1 MGAEFVKSDF
11 SIKDKV
17 HSYYWI
23 DDINCATTL
32 LKTVSEILKIQ
43 LSPQVIDSAIGMH
56 GAGKFGAQCG
66 LVEGSLMLI
75 GIAGRSKKYPDD
87 RIVKNCYR
95 FAEEFQ
101 KNFGSLNCN
110 TLRPE
115 GFKPENP
122 PHLCEKLTVEAIEF
136 TENFIKRMSSFID

>member
-1 MGAEFVKSDF
+1 MKSDF
-11 SIKDKV
+11 SIEERV
-17 HSYYWI
+17 HNYYWN

-32 LKTVSEILKIQ
+32 LKTVSEIFQIE
-43 LSPQVIDSAIGMH
+43 LSQQVIDSAVGMH

-66 LVEGSLMLI
+66 LVDGSLMLI
-75 GIAGRSKKYPDD
+75 GIIGRNKKLSDE
-87 RIVKNCYR
+87 ITVKNCFR

-101 KNFGSLNCN
+101 KKFGSLNCS

-122 PHLCEKLTVEAIEF
+122 SHLCEGLTVEAIKF
-136 TENFIKRMSSFID
+136 SADFIERI

>member
-1 MGAEFVKSDF
+1 MKSEF
-11 SIKDKV
+11 SIEESV
-17 HSYYWI
+17 HNYYWT

-32 LKTVSEILKIQ
+32 LKTVSEIFQIE
-43 LSPQVIDSAIGMH
+43 LSQQVIDSAVGMH

-75 GIAGRSKKYPDD
+75 GIIGREKNLSDE
-87 RIVKNCYR
+87 ITVKNCFR

-101 KNFGSLNCN
+101 KRFGSLNCS

-122 PHLCEKLTVEAIEF
+122 PHLCERLTVEAIDF
-136 TENFIKRMSSFID
+136 TSGFIKGI

>member
-1 MGAEFVKSDF
+1 MKSDF
-11 SIKDKV
+11 SIKEKV
-17 HSYYWI
+17 HKYYWI

-32 LKTVSEILKIQ
+32 LKTVSEIFNIE
-43 LSPQVIDSAIGMH
+43 LSQQVIDSAIGMH

-75 GIAGRSKKYPDD
+75 GIIGRNNNLNDE
-87 RIVKNCYR
+87 IIINNCYI
-95 FAEEFQ
+95 FAQDFQ
-101 KNFGSLNCN
+101 AKFGSLNCR

-122 PHLCEKLTVEAIEF
+122 PHLCEDLTIEAIQF
-136 TENFIKRMSSFID
+136 TINFLKEI

>member
-1 MGAEFVKSDF
+1 MMKSDVA
-11 SIKDKV
+11 IDERV
-17 HSYYWI
+17 HDYYWTY
-23 DDINCATTL
+23 DLNCATTL
-32 LKTVSEILKIQ
+32 LKTVSEIFGIE
-43 LSPQVIDSAIGMH
+43 LSPQLIDAAVGMH

-75 GIAGRSKKYPDD
+75 GILGRKKNLIDE
-87 RIVKNCYR
+87 ITVKNCFR

-101 KNFGSLNCN
+101 KKFGSLSCC

-122 PHLCEKLTVEAIEF
+122 PHLCERMTVEAIRF
-136 TENFIKRMSSFID
+136 TADFISGIN

>member
-1 MGAEFVKSDF
+1 MKSDF
-11 SIKDKV
+11 PIEERV
-17 HSYYWI
+17 HNYYWT
-23 DDINCATTL
+23 DDINCATTM
-32 LKTVSEILKIQ
+32 LKTVSEIFQIE
-43 LSPQVIDSAIGMH
+43 LSQQVIDSAVGMH

-75 GIAGRSKKYPDD
+75 GIIGKK
-87 RIVKNCYR
+87 KNYSEEITVNNCFR

-101 KNFGSLNCN
+101 KKFGSLNCS

-122 PHLCEKLTVEAIEF
+122 PHICERLTVEAIEF
-136 TENFIKRMSSFID
+136 TSGFIDGI